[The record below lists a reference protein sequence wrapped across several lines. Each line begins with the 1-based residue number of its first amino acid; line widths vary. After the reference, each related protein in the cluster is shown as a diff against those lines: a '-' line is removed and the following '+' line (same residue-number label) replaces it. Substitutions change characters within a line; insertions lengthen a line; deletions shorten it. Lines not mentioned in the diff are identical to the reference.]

1 MLLSSFQIEK
11 QDQVMQLQQSLNLP
25 KPIILSEEGSF
36 ANFTFS
42 KRFPSVLQQVIDN
55 NDFPAE
61 AVSKLEI
68 LSKELNQGK
77 IREIDD
83 RGSDIITWNEYINH
97 YLGKRWLELPFFFA
111 EVYFYRRI
119 LEAIGYFEYP
129 SEERPD
135 PYAVPKRGSLEKVL
149 DAEKQPLYELEASVK
164 EKLMESLYASLWG
177 NREDLS
183 QLVESQAEQGKG
195 INLDRQ
201 ASSILVDDTAVVASK
216 FADRTDS
223 RIDLIADN
231 AGSELLRDLYLID
244 FLLSRQIAG
253 VVHLHLKFHPT
264 FVSDATVRDLMIT
277 LEQLENHSSEAFQS
291 LSSRLKKYINSNR
304 LQLHEDCFWTMPLF
318 FWDMDNDLNEDL
330 AQADL
335 VVIKGDANYRRLVGD
350 LHWEHTESFENITS
364 YFPAPLVTLRT
375 LKSELM
381 VGLQPE
387 QSENLHSQDPKWL
400 INGRWGVVQ
409 SRAI

>member
-1 MLLSSFQIEK
+1 MKL
-11 QDQVMQLQQSLNLP
+11 DQSLNLP
-25 KPIILSEEGSF
+25 EPIMLSEEGSF
-36 ANFTFS
+36 ANFTFLN
-42 KRFPSVLQQVIDN
+42 RFPSVLQQVIDN
-55 NDFPAE
+55 NDFPGE
-61 AVSKLEI
+61 AVGKLET
-68 LSKELNQGK
+68 LSNELNQGT
-77 IREIDD
+77 IREIHDQGCD
-83 RGSDIITWNEYINH
+83 LAAWNEYLKP

-119 LEAIGYFEYP
+119 LEAISYFEYP

-135 PYAVPKRGSLEKVL
+135 PYAVPKQGSLEKVL

-264 FVSDATVRDLMIT
+264 FVSDATVRDFMIT
-277 LEQLENHSSEAFQS
+277 LEHLENHSSEAFQS
-291 LSSRLKKYINSNR
+291 LSSRLKEYINSNR
-304 LQLHEDCFWTMPLF
+304 LRLREDRFWTMPLF
-318 FWDMDNDLNEDL
+318 FWNMDQELSDELSG
-330 AQADL
+330 ADL

-350 LHWEHTESFENITS
+350 LHWEHTESFEKIAS
-364 YFPAPLVTLRT
+364 YFPASLVALRA
-375 LKSELM
+375 LKSEL
-381 VGLQPE
+381 VIGLQR
-387 QSENLHSQDPKWL
+387 QQTENLYSQDSKWL
-400 INGRWGVVQ
+400 INGKWGVVQ
-409 SRAI
+409 FRGL